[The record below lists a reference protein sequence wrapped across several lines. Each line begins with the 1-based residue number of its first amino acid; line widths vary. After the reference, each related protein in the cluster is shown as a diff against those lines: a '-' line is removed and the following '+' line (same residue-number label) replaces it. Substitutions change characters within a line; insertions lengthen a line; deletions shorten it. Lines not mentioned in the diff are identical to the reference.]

1 MIDFIITG
9 VFGLSP
15 VVGTSEVCGVC
26 VLVSS
31 HGICARCV
39 HSLCT
44 ADCTVM
50 GSV

>member
-1 MIDFIITG
+1 MIDFIIIG

-26 VLVSS
+26 V
-31 HGICARCV
+31 HD
-39 HSLCT
+39 LCT
-44 ADCTVM
+44 ADCTVYM